1 MKKISTL
8 LFVVIALSASAQRTL
23 IHYWNFNA
31 APAVTDTSV
40 LFKPTFTTTGA
51 SLNYAGTGAV
61 TSFAFTTPDSTNQR
75 LPETDPTT
83 MNYIKVAGP
92 YGPFTWTIPTTGFK
106 NIIVSFAIYSSS
118 KGSKINTITYTLDG
132 KKWDSA
138 GMIMVHNDYGS
149 GSLVSK
155 TTTGKGTYILTNLT
169 GTPMDSI
176 GLDFSNIPG
185 ANNNPL
191 FQVQTTFDP
200 AATAGNDRY
209 NNLAV
214 DGIPS
219 TLALSLQ
226 SFTGSIAGTQANLNW
241 NTLNE
246 VNTKSFT
253 IEASTDR
260 VNFSKVGSV
269 PAKNIA
275 GLNSYNFN
283 VASPTATTYYRL
295 KITDKNGSVSYS
307 SIVVLNS
314 AASFKL
320 NVFPN
325 PAQNVLNVTVVNNKN
340 KTALVQVVNTLGK
353 VVKQQTVQLVVGTNS
368 VSLAID
374 DLARGS
380 YTVVIKGDTM
390 QQKQFIKN

>member
-31 APAVTDTSV
+31 AVGVTDTSV
-40 LFKPTFTTTGA
+40 IFKPTYTTGGA
-51 SLNYAGTGAV
+51 GLNYAGTGAV
-61 TSFAFTTPDSTNQR
+61 TSFALANDSTNQR

-92 YGPFTWTIPTTGFK
+92 YAPFTWTIPTTGFK

-132 KKWDSA
+132 NKWDSA
-138 GMIMVHNDYGS
+138 GMIMVHNDYGA
-149 GSLVSK
+149 GSLVNT
-155 TTTGKGTYILTNLT
+155 TTTGKGTYYLTNLT
-169 GTPMDSI
+169 GTPFDSI

-214 DGIPS
+214 DGTPS

-226 SFTGSIAGTQANLNW
+226 SFTGAIANNQAKLNW

-246 VNTKSFT
+246 VNAKSFT
-253 IEASTDR
+253 IEANTDR
-260 VNFSKVGSV
+260 NSFTALGTLA
-269 PAKNIA
+269 AKNTV
-275 GLNSYNFN
+275 GLNSYYFQT
-283 VASPTATTYYRL
+283 ASTLATTYYRL
-295 KITDKNGSVSYS
+295 KITDKNGSYSYS
-307 SIVVLNS
+307 SVVVLNS
-314 AASFKL
+314 SSSLKL
-320 NVFPN
+320 TVFPN
-325 PAQNVLNVTVVNNKN
+325 PAQNVLNVTVVNSKN
-340 KTALVQVVNTLGK
+340 ESALVQLVNTLGK
-353 VVKQQTVQLVVGTNS
+353 VVKQQTVQLIAGTNS

-374 DLARGS
+374 NLTKGS
-380 YTVVIKGDTM
+380 YTVVIKGEAT